1 MAAKD
6 DKAIEA
12 AYGKKKPLYER
23 LCREVVVN
31 LEELVKESGI
41 ALEVPIESRVL
52 TRREGYRSHLPEIG
66 LDAIAPVQGISLLS
80 RYK

>member
-12 AYGKKKPLYER
+12 AYGKKKPLYES

-52 TRREGYRSHLPEIG
+52 HDERDIG
-66 LDAIAPVQGISLLS
+66 STFRKSGSTL
-80 RYK
+80 